1 MWCIPPDANA
11 EFVWRMEDV
20 LEVYKLAYDPRYPV
34 VCMDESSKQLVAE
47 VRSPLTAGRGRARR
61 VDYEYERKG
70 VCNLFLFFEPLRGWR
85 HVWVTEQRR
94 KVEWACCVRELLEAS
109 YPTAVK
115 VRLVC
120 DNLNTHTG
128 GALYEAFP
136 AAVAKSLCD
145 RLEFHPTP
153 KHGSWLNMAET
164 ELSALSGQCLDRR
177 LDDARVVMREVAA
190 WEADRNRSA
199 AKVRWRFTTED
210 ARIKLE
216 KLYPVIE
223 WDEGERG
230 RERKEMKGQAG
241 KVSTTQ

>member
-1 MWCIPPDANA
+1 MWCIPPQANA

-20 LEVYKLAYDPRYPV
+20 LETYKLPYDPRFPQ
-34 VCMDESSKQLVAE
+34 VCMDETSKQLVGE
-47 VRSPLTAGRGRARR
+47 VRQPIAGKRGRVLRI
-61 VDYEYERKG
+61 DSEYERQG
-70 VCNLFLFFEPLRGWR
+70 TCNLFLFFEPLRGWR

-94 KVEWACCVRELLEAS
+94 KVEWAWCVKELLEVY

-115 VRLVC
+115 IRLVC

-136 AAVAKSLCD
+136 AAAAKRLCD

-164 ELSALSGQCLDRR
+164 ELSVLAEQCLDRR
-177 LDDARVVMREVAA
+177 MDSKELVTEEVSA
-190 WEADRNRSA
+190 WEQERNRLE

-216 KLYPVIE
+216 KLYPVFE
-223 WDEGERG
+223 VT
-230 RERKEMKGQAG
+230 K
-241 KVSTTQ
+241 